1 MPAKDFKDIEL
12 ISPASCGGVNSDLQH
27 VASLQFKKK
36 RVWFREACKG
46 LQVPWAQGHI
56 ELFINRATEHQA
68 VMSSLEQVMQ
78 LSQRDMWKIF
88 KVKFFNEDAD
98 DAGGVS
104 REWFTTISRSLFSN
118 KFGLFCRSGEGDLT
132 YQINPHSST
141 ALGVDH
147 LKYFKFVGRLL
158 GKALLTD
165 IIVDAHFSLP
175 IYKSLLGL
183 PIILTDMQYVDD
195 GLHEKIKWL
204 QTHSIADLDDNGLSI
219 SMESK
224 VSDTAQPPGPRPK
237 RKKGQN
243 AKDYMTAIRKWNV
256 ANAAYLRHKGQQGGS
271 ARNSDGLTFVYE
283 TTVFGKRQVHELK
296 KNGAKINV
304 TDTNKNEYIELLT
317 KYRMLDATKSQT
329 EQLLIGFYEVI
340 PPMLISIFTFQELE
354 LLLCGLPYIDVD
366 DWEKSTQYSTRGCL
380 KKDHEVSTWF
390 WQIVRNEFTD
400 EQRARLLQF
409 STGSANVPV
418 GGFKELQTHSGN
430 TCPFT
435 ILGVPLSQKK
445 YPGAHTCF
453 NRLELPIY
461 TSKKELRQNLL
472 VSIEMEMRLDLE

>member
-27 VASLQFKKK
+27 VASLHFKKK
-36 RVWFREACKG
+36 GYGLGEACKG

-183 PIILTDMQYVDD
+183 PITLTDMQYVDD

-354 LLLCGLPYIDVD
+354 LLLCGLLH
-366 DWEKSTQYSTRGCL
+366 RC
-380 KKDHEVSTWF
+380 
-390 WQIVRNEFTD
+390 
-400 EQRARLLQF
+400 
-409 STGSANVPV
+409 
-418 GGFKELQTHSGN
+418 
-430 TCPFT
+430 
-435 ILGVPLSQKK
+435 
-445 YPGAHTCF
+445 
-453 NRLELPIY
+453 
-461 TSKKELRQNLL
+461 
-472 VSIEMEMRLDLE
+472 

>member
-1 MPAKDFKDIEL
+1 MSKTSSWF
-12 ISPASCGGVNSDLQH
+12 SPASCGGVNSDLQH
-27 VASLQFKKK
+27 VASLHFKKK

-56 ELFINRATEHQA
+56 ELFVNRATEHQA
-68 VMSSLEQVMQ
+68 VTSSLQQVMQ

-132 YQINPHSST
+132 YQINRHSST
-141 ALGVDH
+141 TLGVEH

-195 GLHEKIKWL
+195 GLYEKIKWL
-204 QTHSIADLDDNGLSI
+204 QTHSIADLDDDGSNI

-237 RKKGQN
+237 RKKGQS
-243 AKDYMTAIRKWNV
+243 AKDYMTIIQKWNV
-256 ANAAYLRHKGQQGGS
+256 ANAAYLRHKDQQDCS
-271 ARNSDGLTFVYE
+271 ASNSDGLTFVYE
-283 TTVFGKRQVHELK
+283 TTVFGEKRVHELK

-304 TDTNKNEYIELLT
+304 TDANKNEYIELLT

-340 PPMLISIFTFQELE
+340 PPMLVSIFTFQELE

-380 KKDHEVSTWF
+380 KKNHEVSKWF
-390 WQIVRNEFTD
+390 WQIVRNDFTD

-461 TSKKELRQNLL
+461 TSKKELRQNLM